1 MYKRTFIIYLLVA
14 AVTIVVAAG
23 CATKKNTAASRSW
36 KAFTARY
43 NTYFNGHQA
52 YINGYKTKVDGNKDN
67 YTDYLPLLLV
77 GNKNSQSLGKGDFE
91 TTVTKMEKTIQLH
104 SIKRKPERKRGRKMS
119 MKEKQFRAREEF
131 NPFLKNA
138 WMLMGYAQMQTGN
151 FIEAA
156 STFSYTENLYRTQ
169 PEVRDRARA
178 MLALCYTELEWYYD
192 AEELLRKVRRD
203 SIPRAARDEY
213 NTAMAD
219 LQLRQKQWSEAV
231 PYLKKVIPTLHSGVE
246 KARGYFLL
254 GQIYNALGQK
264 QDAYKAFQKSMR
276 KTSNRELRLNALVNQ
291 TEVMPRGENT
301 KKIRKLT
308 SLTRQSGNKDFLD
321 QIYYAIGNV
330 YLSAPDTAKALEA
343 YQTGAAKA
351 ETKGPAYASLMM
363 QMGDIYWAKER
374 FSKARDCYSSAL
386 SIIQKEN
393 DRYDELSTRTKVLDK
408 LAAPSE
414 VIFVQDS
421 MRALARMP
429 EAERLAVIDKAIE
442 VEKKRQKELRARQ
455 ADSIANSRSQA
466 GNTNRTDNNDA
477 RKDKASSNTANAN
490 DGAEWYFYNQQ
501 SVSMGK
507 DMFTR
512 QWGTRKNED
521 NWRRS
526 NKSVLAITDETP
538 ADSLPSDSLS
548 GNGDKEFAADSL
560 QNDTTSSRKNKS
572 KKSADEEKLT
582 REYYLAQLP
591 LTPEKWAETD
601 SLLKPALFQ
610 AGVIEK
616 DYLENYALAK
626 RTLLR
631 LLDNYPDF
639 QPMDELLYHLYLLEL
654 HWGQQSDYES
664 YRSRLTADYP
674 QSPYTTLIN
683 DPYFEENARFGRHI
697 EDSLYVATYE
707 AYKKGD
713 YSTIRQNCAI
723 SQQRFPKGENRAK
736 FMFFDGMSRL
746 RDHDLKGFVDS
757 MRTLV
762 KQYPE
767 DKISEIAGM
776 MVKGIEEGRQPANGT
791 YDIDALLLQRTD
803 QTGSETDQILNQDTL
818 SPQKQTDFTFILEY
832 NPDSVDVGK
841 LVYEVS
847 RFNFTTF
854 MVRNFEI
861 ELYDERTHH
870 QLRIK
875 GFYSFDEAHTYE
887 QKLMQ
892 DSALVS
898 LNKGMEPILI
908 SDNNLQLIG
917 VKYTWAQYQE
927 YYQKTFGPAP
937 VKKELQLDQR
947 PDQFI
952 WDEYEDEGKDDDQDN
967 KSNPDDDDVPLED
980 DDSEW
985 Y

>member
-1 MYKRTFIIYLLVA
+1 MLFKKAFVYIIVA
-14 AVTIVVAAG
+14 TATIMIAAG
-23 CATKKNTAASRSW
+23 CATKKNTSASRSW

-52 YINGYKTKVDGNKDN
+52 YINGYKTKVEGNKDN
-67 YTDYLPLLLV
+67 FTDYLPLLLV

-119 MKEKQFRAREEF
+119 AKEKQFRQREEF

-138 WMLMGYAQMQTGN
+138 WLLMGYAQMQTGD

-169 PEVRDRARA
+169 PEIRDRARA
-178 MLALCYTELEWYYD
+178 MLALCYAELEWYYD
-192 AEELLRKVRRD
+192 AEELLRKVERD
-203 SIPRAARDEY
+203 SIPRAARREY

-219 LQLRQKQWSEAV
+219 LLLRQKRWEEAV
-231 PYLKKVIPTLHSGVE
+231 PYLRKVIPTLGTGQE
-246 KARGYFLL
+246 RARGYFLL
-254 GQIYNALGQK
+254 GQIYNALGQR
-264 QDAYKAFQKSMR
+264 QLAYKAFQKSMH
-276 KTSNRELRLNALVNQ
+276 KTSNREIRLNALVNQ
-291 TEVMPRGENT
+291 TEVMPEGENN

-343 YQTGAAKA
+343 YQTGASK
-351 ETKGPAYASLMM
+351 TQNKGPAYASLMM
-363 QMGDIYWAKER
+363 QMGDIYWNRER
-374 FSKARDCYSSAL
+374 FSKARDCYNSAI

-393 DRYDELSTRTKVLDK
+393 ERYDQLSQRAKVLDK

-421 MRALARMP
+421 MRALAQMP

-442 VEKKRQKELRARQ
+442 LEKKRQKELKARQ
-455 ADSIANSRSQA
+455 ADSIANSRAQA
-466 GNTNRTDNNDA
+466 GNTSRDNNNNN
-477 RKDKASSNTANAN
+477 KTPSNTANAN
-490 DGAEWYFYNQQ
+490 DGADWYFYNSQ
-501 SVSMGK
+501 SVSLGK

-512 QWGTRKNED
+512 QWGTRRNED

-538 ADSLPSDSLS
+538 SDTTAQDSLS
-548 GNGDKEFAADSL
+548 GDKEIPADSL
-560 QNDTTSSRKNKS
+560 QNDTTTSRS
-572 KKSADEEKLT
+572 KKKDKNNPDDEKLT
-582 REYYLAQLP
+582 REYYLDQLP
-591 LTPEKWAETD
+591 LTPEKMAQSD
-601 SLLKPALFQ
+601 SLLKQALFE

-616 DYLENYALAK
+616 DYLDNYPLAK

-631 LLDNYPDF
+631 CLNNYPEF
-639 QPMDELLYHLYLLEL
+639 QPMDQLLYHLYLLEL
-654 HWGQQSDYES
+654 HWGQKQDYES
-664 YRSRLTADYP
+664 YKSRLTADYP
-674 QSPYTTLIN
+674 ESPYTILIN
-683 DPYFEENARFGRHI
+683 DPYYEENARFGRHI

-713 YSTIRQNCAI
+713 YSTILQNCTVSAR
-723 SQQRFPKGENRAK
+723 RFPKGENRPK
-736 FMFFDGMSRL
+736 FMFFEGMSRL
-746 RDHDLKGFVDS
+746 REHDLKGFVDS

-791 YDIDALLLQRTD
+791 YDIDALLLGRSD
-803 QTGSETDQILNQDTL
+803 RTGSETDQVLNQDTL
-818 SPQKQTDFTFILEY
+818 SPAKQADFTFILEY

-847 RFNFTTF
+847 RFNFTSF
-854 MVRNFEI
+854 MVRNFDI
-861 ELYDERTHH
+861 QLYDERTHH
-870 QLRIK
+870 QLRIN

-887 QKLMQ
+887 QRLLQ
-892 DSALVS
+892 DSALKVVAH
-898 LNKGMEPILI
+898 GAEPILI

-917 VKYTWAQYQE
+917 IKYTWGQYKAFYE
-927 YYQKTFGPAP
+927 KTFGPAP
-937 VKKELQLDQR
+937 VKNELQLDQR

-952 WDEYEDEGKDDDQDN
+952 WDEYEDDNKDDDKKDN
-967 KSNPDDDDVPLED
+967 TNPDENDDVPVED
-980 DDSEW
+980 DDGEW